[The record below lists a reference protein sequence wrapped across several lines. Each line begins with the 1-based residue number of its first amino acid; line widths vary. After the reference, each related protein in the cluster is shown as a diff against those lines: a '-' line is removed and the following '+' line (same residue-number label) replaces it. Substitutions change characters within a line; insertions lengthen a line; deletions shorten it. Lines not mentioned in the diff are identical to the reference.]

1 MPVST
6 IITII
11 TVLILCSMIISG
23 ISYSRQQALAKLQ
36 KKISQYRQQVDEAL
50 GHTALLLKVDPDYQ
64 LITHLQAF
72 IVNTLQIANKLSPQ
86 DQIIFDNLRIQ
97 KQRLNE
103 FKENKRENQVIEFF
117 ETETELNQLKSQIG
131 QISKLLDIYRNRGE
145 LSIDKSNAF
154 NTHLTEISLELTIN
168 SHMNQARK
176 CGEKNNATMY
186 QMHIKQ
192 AREVVKKSSLEE
204 NEKNRRIKELTNIL
218 NNVKKTNKIVIDDT
232 EKLTSE
238 KNTEGNKIN
247 F

>member
-11 TVLILCSMIISG
+11 TVLIIFSMIVSG
-23 ISYSRQQALAKLQ
+23 ISYSRQQAMAKLQ
-36 KKISQYRQQVDEAL
+36 KKISQYRQQTDEIL
-50 GHTALLLKVDPDYQ
+50 GHISLLLRVDPEYS
-64 LITHLQAF
+64 LITQLQILA
-72 IVNTLQIANKLSPQ
+72 VNTLQLANNLSPQ
-86 DQIIFDNLRIQ
+86 DLIISDNLRSQ
-97 KQRLNE
+97 KEQLNN

-131 QISKLLDIYRNRGE
+131 QISKLLDIYSNRGK

-154 NTHLTEISLELTIN
+154 HAHLKNLNLELTVN

-176 CGEKNNATMY
+176 CGEKNNVTMY

-192 AREVVKKSSLEE
+192 AREVVKKSALDES
-204 NEKNRRIKELTNIL
+204 EKNKRIKKLTDIL
-218 NNVKKTNKIVIDDT
+218 NEVKRTNKIVTDDV
-232 EKLTSE
+232 EKPTKELD
-238 KNTEGNKIN
+238 TEGNKIN